1 MARLKSITRRSKDI
15 LRSEGLTTLVRQAW
29 DFIGQRF
36 FFVKFYYLY
45 EHELKDRK
53 EVDFLPQIQN
63 LSLHIIRTNEEANQ
77 LAEITGFDFRSRFI
91 NGLKRLD
98 KGAIAFCVL
107 ADGEFAHIG
116 WVALN
121 EEAKRAL
128 DDRPYK
134 LDFSNK
140 QACTGGTYTV
150 PKYRGKGLMTY
161 GYFKRFQFLKENGF
175 ETSRNVVS
183 TDNISSQKSH
193 ARFGPRVAAKARHV
207 KFFCRESWKETP
219 FPKE

>member
-1 MARLKSITRRSKDI
+1 MTRFTSIARRSKDI
-15 LRSEGLTTLVRQAW
+15 LRSEGLTALVRRGW
-29 DFIGQRF
+29 DFVGQRF
-36 FFVKFYYLY
+36 FSVKFYYLY
-45 EHELKDRK
+45 EHQLKERN
-53 EVDFLPQIQN
+53 EVDFLPKIQHFA
-63 LSLHIIRTNEEANQ
+63 LHIIRTNEEANR

-91 NGLKRLD
+91 NGQERLD
-98 KGAIAFCVL
+98 RGGIAFCVL
-107 ADGEFAHIG
+107 ANEEFAHIG

-134 LDFSNK
+134 IDFSHK

-161 GYFKRFQFLKENGF
+161 GYFKRFQFLREHGF
-175 ETSRNVVS
+175 ETSRNAVS

-193 ARFGPRVAAKARHV
+193 AKFGPRIVAKVRHV
-207 KFFCRESWKETP
+207 KFFCWEFWKEMP
-219 FPKE
+219 FPRE

>member
-15 LRSEGLTTLVRQAW
+15 LRSEGLTTLVRRGW

-45 EHELKDRK
+45 EHELKDRN

-63 LSLHIIRTNEEANQ
+63 LALHIIRTNEQANQ

-91 NGLKRLD
+91 NGQERLD

-193 ARFGPRVAAKARHV
+193 ARFGPRVVAKARHV

-219 FPKE
+219 FSKE